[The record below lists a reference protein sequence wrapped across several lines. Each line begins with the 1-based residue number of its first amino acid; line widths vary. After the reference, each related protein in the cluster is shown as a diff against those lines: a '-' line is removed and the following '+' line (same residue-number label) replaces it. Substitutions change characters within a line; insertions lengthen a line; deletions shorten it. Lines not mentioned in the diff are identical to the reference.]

1 MSVYVTL
8 VMQDINSEKSTVGA
22 WVADAAAAL
31 TYAQAIKAASN
42 AYIVEGFISTPVAI
56 GGLASNVASATNVE
70 TVRSKAMV
78 KMRGING
85 DSTAEPFSHV
95 TVQIPAPLGTLINGL
110 TGDPTQADLVAL
122 MGKVKSNTGVQ
133 MTVVERI
140 QYSR

>member
-8 VMQDINSEKSTVGA
+8 VMQDINDEKSTVGA
-22 WVADAAAAL
+22 WVANAAAAVV
-31 TYAQAIKAASN
+31 YAQAIKLASN

-56 GGLASNVASATNVE
+56 AGLSSNVATATNVE

-78 KMRGING
+78 KMRGLNA

-110 TGDPTQADLVAL
+110 TGDPTQADLTTL
-122 MGKVKSNTGVQ
+122 MGVVKSNTGVEMQ
-133 MTVVERI
+133 VVERI